1 MKSKF
6 LPGEP
11 ILSKNPD
18 PVNPVILSKV
28 FAFPAAMAKDPDR
41 ITGLTG

>member
-1 MKSKF
+1 MKSKSF
-6 LPGEP
+6 PEKP
-11 ILSKNPD
+11 N

-28 FAFPAAMAKDPDR
+28 FVLPAVKAKDPDR